1 METRI
6 LIVGTVPYNE
16 QSTSR
21 AFNTYFCNY
30 EHNQLAQIFSNN
42 RIPCKGHCETIYQ
55 ITDSSLLKRRFS
67 KKQQVGKIYNY
78 DELPDT
84 WNETNIVKQNKIL
97 DKLYAIGKRKTPI
110 NYLMRKALWNKK
122 YWNTPQLNKWLE
134 DFNPTIVFLSF
145 SDDFFIPEIALY
157 VSEKFNIPILSS
169 IGDDYYFNDKF
180 SIDPF
185 YHIYRHKYK
194 KLIDKVMKRGSAIYI
209 GDKIKNKYNN
219 YFSIDGETIFLT
231 SAIESKNFTAI
242 NTINPLISYC
252 GNIRIGRNESIVK
265 IAKALYMINSNY
277 IINVYSNEKDN
288 KYIKPLL
295 KEKNIRFLGQ
305 TSYENVKETTRK
317 SDFVLVVEGERK
329 KDVYWSRYSLSTKV
343 ADSLASNSLI
353 ISYGSLECGAIE
365 YLANS
370 GACIYGKSV
379 EELAENLKNVLNNVN
394 SQRTLFSKS
403 QELYLNNHLM
413 SVNNKRFMQLVERVE
428 NNEKRFNDDN

>member
-30 EHNQLAQIFSNN
+30 ELNQLAQIFSNN
-42 RIPCKGHCETIYQ
+42 RIPCKGHCETLYQ

-78 DELPDT
+78 DELPDA

-180 SIDPF
+180 SINPF

-194 KLIDKVMKRGSAIYI
+194 KLIDKIMKRGSAIYI
-209 GDKIKNKYNN
+209 GDKIKNKYND
-219 YFSIDGETIFLT
+219 YFSIDGQTIFLT
-231 SAIESKNFTAI
+231 SDIESKNFMPI

-265 IAKALYMINSNY
+265 IARALYMINNNY
-277 IINVYSNEKDN
+277 VINVYSNEKDK

-305 TSYENVKETTRK
+305 ISYEEVKEITKK
-317 SDFVLVVEGERK
+317 SDFVLVVEGEKK

-343 ADSLASNSLI
+343 ADSLASGSFI
-353 ISYGSLECGAIE
+353 ISCGSLECGAIE
-365 YLANS
+365 YLVNNN
-370 GACIYGKSV
+370 ACIYGKNIKS
-379 EELAENLKNVLNNVN
+379 LSNALKEI
-394 SQRTLFSKS
+394 LFSIENQKKIFINE
-403 QELYLNNHLM
+403 QKLYACNHNIIN
-413 SVNNKRFMQLVERVE
+413 NNKNFKDLIVQTMIDFS
-428 NNEKRFNDDN
+428 K

>member
-16 QSTSR
+16 QSNSR

-42 RIPCKGHCETIYQ
+42 RIPCKGHCKTLYQ
-55 ITDSSLLKRRFS
+55 ITDAAILKKRFS
-67 KKQQVGKIYNY
+67 KKQKVGVIYNY
-78 DELPDT
+78 DELLDA
-84 WNETNIVKQNKIL
+84 WDGSNVVKQNKIL
-97 DKLYAIGKRKTPI
+97 DKLYAIGKRKTSI
-110 NYLMRKALWNKK
+110 KYLMRKALWNKK

-180 SIDPF
+180 SINPF

-194 KLIDKVMKRGSAIYI
+194 KLIDKIMKRGSAIYI
-209 GDKIKNKYNN
+209 GDKIKNRYND

-231 SAIESKNFTAI
+231 SDIESKSFTPI

-252 GNIRIGRNESIVK
+252 GNIRMGRNKSIVK
-265 IAKALYMINSNY
+265 IARALKIINSNY
-277 IINVYSNEKDN
+277 IIDVYSNEKD
-288 KYIKPLL
+288 KKFIKPLL

-305 TSYENVKETTRK
+305 TSYKNVKEITKK
-317 SDFVLVVEGERK
+317 SDFVLVVEGDRE

-343 ADSLASNSLI
+343 ADSLASGSFI

-365 YLANS
+365 YLVNNNV
-370 GACIYGKSV
+370 CIYGKSV
-379 EELAENLKNVLNNVN
+379 EELTKNLKKVLNNIDSQQVLFKN
-394 SQRTLFSKS
+394 SKK
-403 QELYLNNHLM
+403 LYLNNHLM
-413 SVNNKRFMQLVERVE
+413 SINNKRFMELVERVE

>member
-30 EHNQLAQIFSNN
+30 DHNQLAQIFSNN
-42 RIPCKGHCETIYQ
+42 RIPCKGHCETLYQ

-67 KKQQVGKIYNY
+67 KKEQVGKIYNY
-78 DELPDT
+78 DELPDA

-110 NYLMRKALWNKK
+110 NYLIRKVLWNKK

-157 VSEKFNIPILSS
+157 VSKKFNIPILSS

-180 SIDPF
+180 SISPF
-185 YHIYRHKYK
+185 YHIYRYKYK

-209 GDKIKNKYNN
+209 GDKIKNKYND

-231 SAIESKNFTAI
+231 SSVKSKDFTPVNI
-242 NTINPLISYC
+242 VNLLISYC
-252 GNIRIGRNESIVK
+252 GNIRMGRNRSIVK
-265 IAKALYMINSNY
+265 IAKALKMVNSNY
-277 IINVYSNEKDN
+277 VINVYSNEKD
-288 KYIKPLL
+288 KKFIKPLL
-295 KEKNIRFLGQ
+295 KENNIHFLGQ
-305 TSYENVKETTRK
+305 TSYKNVKEITRK
-317 SDFVLVVEGERK
+317 SDFVLVVEGEKK

-365 YLANS
+365 YLVNS

-379 EELAENLKNVLNNVN
+379 EELAENLKNVLNNVD
-394 SQRTLFSKS
+394 SQRTLFNKS
-403 QELYLNNHLM
+403 QELYLKNHLM